1 MPDHE
6 TYLLPA
12 SFGQERLWLHER
24 SGLREAIYNVAGGL
38 RFRGALD
45 VDLLQRCLN
54 AIVERHEV
62 LRTVFRLSDGE
73 VVQMVGPSAEV
84 RVRLVDASGDVDAML
99 RELSVEAFDLAEG
112 PLFRCHLLDLGT
124 GEHILYVVLHH
135 IVSDG
140 RSRDVLLGEL
150 SELYAAGEAGR
161 EPELPE
167 LEVQY
172 GDFAA
177 WQRQVLESDALDDQ
191 LAHWRERMY
200 RAPDLVLPQDHVRP
214 SRPTHTVGSAEV
226 AVPAQVVE
234 ELHRAAGGLT
244 PFMIA
249 VAGYAALLSRWS
261 GQSSVVV
268 AMPVSGREEPELLG
282 LVGFFVNT
290 VPVRIDLDGDPSLA
304 EILRHTRER
313 CLEAFAHAA
322 VPFERLM
329 DEVRPQRGGG
339 RLPLARA
346 WAVLQ
351 ETMDLPPLFD
361 RKVTP
366 VLPPGEGYSPFD
378 VLLEL
383 WSEGGALTGRLSCA
397 ADAFTRGTTQD
408 VARTFEAILGS
419 PASTTLSELPF
430 LVRQSDPVTEPE
442 AVRAAVGEP
451 DSAVEQLLAQLWT
464 EVLEVDGVSVEDEF
478 YASGGNSLRAIQV
491 MTRARDHGV
500 EIPVDLVLGEHT
512 IRDLARRDTAQE
524 PDADQR
530 PLPVP
535 GPGSGGREASAAP
548 APGTEA
554 R

>member
-1 MPDHE
+1 MSDHE
-6 TYLLPA
+6 TFMLPA
-12 SFGQERLWLHER
+12 SFGQERLWLHEQ
-24 SGLREAIYNVAGGL
+24 SGLREQIYNIAGGL

-45 VDLLQRCLN
+45 VDLLRRCLS

-62 LRTVFRLSDGE
+62 LRTVFRLSGGE
-73 VVQMVGPSAEV
+73 VVQVVAPSAEV
-84 RVRLVDASGDVDAML
+84 DVRLVQASGDLDPVL
-99 RELSVEAFDLAEG
+99 RELSHEPFDLAEG

-161 EPELPE
+161 EPKLPE
-167 LEVQY
+167 LEIQY

-177 WQRQVLESDALDDQ
+177 WQRKVLESEALDDQ
-191 LAHWRERMY
+191 LAHWRERLVGV
-200 RAPDLVLPQDHVRP
+200 PDLLLPQDHTRP
-214 SRPTHTVGSAEV
+214 PRPTYAVGSADV
-226 AVPAQVVE
+226 AVSAQVVE
-234 ELHRAAGGLT
+234 RLHRAAGGLT

-249 VAGYAALLSRWS
+249 VAGYAALLGRWS

-268 AMPVSGREEPELLG
+268 AMPVSGREEPELQG

-304 EILRHTRER
+304 ELLRHTRER
-313 CLEAFAHAA
+313 CLEAFANAS
-322 VPFERLM
+322 VPFERII
-329 DEVRPQRGGG
+329 DDVRPQRGGG

-351 ETMDLPPLFD
+351 ETVDMPPLFGRD
-361 RKVTP
+361 VTL
-366 VLPPGEGYSPFD
+366 VLPPGEEHSPFD

-397 ADAFTRGTTQD
+397 ADAFTRGTARD
-408 VARTFEAILGS
+408 LARTFEAIMQA
-419 PASTTLSELPF
+419 PATTTLAELPF

-442 AVRAAVGEP
+442 AGRAPAGEP
-451 DSAVEQLLAQLWT
+451 DSAVEQLLARLWT
-464 EVLEVDGVSVEDEF
+464 EVLEVDDVSVEDEF
-478 YASGGNSLRAIQV
+478 YAAGGNSLRAIQV
-491 MTRARDHGV
+491 MTRAREHGV
-500 EIPVDLVLGEHT
+500 EVPVDTVLGEHT
-512 IRDLARRDTAQE
+512 IRDLARRGTVQE
-524 PDADQR
+524 PGADHA
-530 PLPVP
+530 PAGVPEPGAAEPAP
-535 GPGSGGREASAAP
+535 GPTA
-548 APGTEA
+548 GTEA